1 MSGTIAIDPGPV
13 ESAYVMIDSGRKPV
27 EFGKIANA
35 ELLALLRELKEPVG
49 FRRTITR
56 AAIEM
61 VASYGM
67 PVGAEVFETCVWA
80 GRFYETLDEWV
91 IPASWS
97 VRPLLIKRLAVK
109 LHLCH
114 DSRAKDSNVRQ
125 ALVDQFAKGES
136 NFGKG
141 TKANPGWFYGF
152 SNDVW
157 QAYALAVYAADTDG
171 FTAAGAA

>member
-67 PVGAEVFETCVWA
+67 PVGAEVFETCVWG

-114 DSRAKDSNVRQ
+114 DSRAKDS
-125 ALVDQFAKGES
+125 KGES